1 MGASGIKNFEIDTV
15 IDTVID
21 WLVDLEKNAA
31 RCFFFKN

>member
-1 MGASGIKNFEIDTV
+1 MGAWGIKNFE